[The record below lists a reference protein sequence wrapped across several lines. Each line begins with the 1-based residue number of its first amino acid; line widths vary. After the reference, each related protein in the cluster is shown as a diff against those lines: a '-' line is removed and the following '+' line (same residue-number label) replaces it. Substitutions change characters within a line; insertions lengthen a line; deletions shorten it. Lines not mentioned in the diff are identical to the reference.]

1 MYARFEGQP
10 VISLKDWQMA
20 GLTYRQYKYD
30 VANGDL
36 SVAKHSMN
44 GNTLI
49 FMTSIR
55 RPERL
60 AMIEAKFGPIEREEP
75 KPLFEAKADAEARAW
90 YTAFRKADG
99 TPLEARLIEQ
109 YTNRA
114 SLLEALKR
122 GLEVQ
127 RTERARVGRKVKMGE
142 WYEEA
147 MTWYNEEIGKMG
159 GLQPK
164 SATAGKETFQNAR
177 SFERV
182 FKAYCNEGYA
192 SVVSGRLGND
202 SARKVSVKAE
212 NLIVALWRT
221 NGKPFKER
229 VWELYMEF
237 VTGDREL
244 YDKETGEV
252 FRPDDFRHK
261 GRTLELS
268 QATVWAYLSQVM
280 NATAV
285 YADRNGNFAYQ
296 NTLRPKHMRKLG
308 QYSLSKISM
317 DDVALSRQTWDG
329 KWVYKYMAVD
339 VLSGYWFRP
348 AYVVGKPGH
357 KEVAECFRNMFRE
370 LAANG
375 MPMPGE
381 LEVEHHLME
390 DLEWLGSV
398 FPFVRFCA
406 SATEKRAE
414 HNIRAL
420 KYGAAKDAGHTNGRW
435 YARSEAYSSVR
446 KKVEGD
452 YELGTTE
459 HGCARLT
466 AEQLIADDLA
476 DIEAH
481 NNELHKRQK
490 RFAGMTRRDVLMQ
503 CVNPELKP
511 IEEWYLLR
519 WIGKQTG
526 TSIVNNNRLQVNGEQ
541 FELKDFGCIERLKPN
556 SRKVEAYWN
565 ENLEGEV
572 ERVYLYQGE
581 TYIGEAE
588 NMEKWRYNEFAC
600 ERGADDMA
608 AMLHQQKRVAKFDKM
623 IRERRQQLPKVGG
636 TTEIG
641 GTMVAAEV
649 IETPVEVVET
659 EQPRNYEGDEW
670 ESAEIGGTRDWSTLA
685 KESL

>member
-1 MYARFEGQP
+1 MYLRIDGTTGLT
-10 VISLKDWQMA
+10 VNDWCAA
-20 GLTYRQYKYD
+20 GLTKPMFERD
-30 VANGDL
+30 SRNGDL
-36 SVAKHSMN
+36 SIVRRGLN
-44 GNTLI
+44 GNTI
-49 FMTSIR
+49 IDVRSIR
-55 RPERL
+55 RPERI
-60 AMIEAKFGPIEREEP
+60 AAIEAKFGPIEQSEQAALYQA
-75 KPLFEAKADAEARAW
+75 KPDTEARVW
-90 YTAFRKADG
+90 YTAYRKADG

-122 GLEVQ
+122 GLETQ
-127 RTERARVGRKVKMGE
+127 RAERARVGKKVKMGE
-142 WYEEA
+142 WYQEA
-147 MTWYNEEIGKMG
+147 MSWYNGQREQYPCAEI
-159 GLQPK
+159 
-164 SATAGKETFQNAR
+164 SNAR

-182 FKAYCNEGYA
+182 FKAYCNEGY
-192 SVVSGRLGND
+192 SSIVSKAIGKDN
-202 SARKVSVKAE
+202 SRKVSVKTE

-280 NATAV
+280 NTTAV

-339 VLSGYWFRP
+339 VLSGYWFKP

-370 LAANG
+370 LTANG

-390 DLEWLGSV
+390 DLEWLGDV

-446 KKVEGD
+446 KKVDGD
-452 YELGTTE
+452 YEIEG
-459 HGCARLT
+459 AKLT

-490 RFAGMTRRDVLMQ
+490 TFAGMTRKDVLMK
-503 CVNPELKP
+503 CVNPDLKP

-526 TSIVNNNRLQVNGEQ
+526 TSIVNNNRVQVNGEQ

-556 SRKVEAYWN
+556 SRKVEAYWIDRVPAEGN
-565 ENLEGEV
+565 KAGAVGEV
-572 ERVYLYQGE
+572 ERVYLYQGD

-588 NMEKWRYNEFAC
+588 NMEKWRYNEFAA
-600 ERGADDMA
+600 ERGEADMA

-623 IRERRQQLPKVGG
+623 IRNRRQQLPRVGMA
-636 TTEIG
+636 T
-641 GTMVAAEV
+641 VPAEV
-649 IETPVEVVET
+649 VEVPVEVIET
-659 EQPRNYEGDEW
+659 EQPRNYQGDEW
-670 ESAEIGGTRDWSTLA
+670 EAVDYTKMA
-685 KESL
+685 MESL

>member
-1 MYARFEGQP
+1 MYLR
-10 VISLKDWQMA
+10 IDCTI
-20 GLTYRQYKYD
+20 GLTVNDWCAAGITYTDFKNDSKR
-30 VANGDL
+30 GDL
-36 SVAKHSMN
+36 SILRRGLN
-44 GNTLI
+44 GNTI
-49 FMTSIR
+49 IDVRSIR
-55 RPERL
+55 RPERI
-60 AMIEAKFGPIEREEP
+60 AAIEAKFGPIEQSEKAALYQA
-75 KPLFEAKADAEARAW
+75 KPDTEARVW
-90 YTAFRKADG
+90 YTAYRKADG

-122 GLEVQ
+122 GLETQ
-127 RTERARVGRKVKMGE
+127 RAERARVGKKVKMGE
-142 WYEEA
+142 WYQEA
-147 MTWYNEEIGKMG
+147 MSWYNGQREQYPCAEI
-159 GLQPK
+159 
-164 SATAGKETFQNAR
+164 SNAR

-182 FKAYCNEGYA
+182 FKAYCNEGY
-192 SVVSGRLGND
+192 SSIVSKAIGND
-202 SARKVSVKAE
+202 NSRKVSVKTE

-280 NATAV
+280 NTTAV

-339 VLSGYWFRP
+339 VLSGYWFKP

-370 LAANG
+370 LTANG

-390 DLEWLGSV
+390 DLEWLGDV

-446 KKVEGD
+446 KKVDGD
-452 YELGTTE
+452 YEIEG
-459 HGCARLT
+459 AKLT

-490 RFAGMTRRDVLMQ
+490 TFAGMTRKDVLMK
-503 CVNPELKP
+503 CVNPDLKP

-526 TSIVNNNRLQVNGEQ
+526 TSIVNNNRVQVNGEQ

-556 SRKVEAYWN
+556 SRKVEAYWS
-565 ENLEGEV
+565 ENAQGEV
-572 ERVYLYQGE
+572 ERVYLYQGD

-588 NMEKWRYNEFAC
+588 NMEKWRYNEFAA
-600 ERGADDMA
+600 ERGAGDMA

-623 IRERRQQLPKVGG
+623 IRNRRQQLPRVGMA
-636 TTEIG
+636 T
-641 GTMVAAEV
+641 V
-649 IETPVEVVET
+649 PVEVVEAPVEVIET
-659 EQPRNYEGDEW
+659 EQPRNYQGDEW
-670 ESAEIGGTRDWSTLA
+670 EAVDYTKMA
-685 KESL
+685 MESL

>member
-1 MYARFEGQP
+1 MYARYEGHS
-10 VISLKDWQMA
+10 VISKADWRAA
-20 GLTYRQYKYD
+20 GLTARQYKYD
-30 VANGDL
+30 VEQGAIALVGGYHNPLILL
-36 SVAKHSMN
+36 S
-44 GNTLI
+44 
-49 FMTSIR
+49 SIK

-60 AMIEAKFGPIEREEP
+60 AMIEAKFGPIEKEED

-90 YTAFRKADG
+90 YTAYRKADG

-147 MTWYNEEIGKMG
+147 MAWYNEEIGKMG

-182 FKAYCNEGYA
+182 FKAYCNEGY
-192 SVVSGRLGND
+192 SSIVSKAIGND
-202 SARKVSVKAE
+202 NSRKVSVKTE

-370 LAANG
+370 LTANG

-420 KYGAAKDAGHTNGRW
+420 KYGTAKDAGHTNGRW

-452 YELGTTE
+452 YELGTSE
-459 HGCARLT
+459 LGCARLT

-541 FELKDFGCIERLKPN
+541 FELKDYGCIERLKPN

-588 NMEKWRYNEFAC
+588 NMEKWRYNEFAA
-600 ERGADDMA
+600 ERTDADRE

-685 KESL
+685 MESL

>member
-1 MYARFEGQP
+1 MYLRIDGTTGLT
-10 VISLKDWQMA
+10 VNDWILA
-20 GLTYRQYKYD
+20 GLSLNDFYNDSRR
-30 VANGDL
+30 GDI
-36 SVAKHSMN
+36 SIARRGKD
-44 GNTLI
+44 GNTI
-49 FMTSIR
+49 IDVRSIR
-55 RPERL
+55 RPERI
-60 AMIEAKFGPIEREEP
+60 AAIEAKFGPIEQSEQAALYQA
-75 KPLFEAKADAEARAW
+75 KPDTEARVF
-90 YTAFRKADG
+90 YTAYRKADG

-122 GLEVQ
+122 GLETQ
-127 RTERARVGRKVKMGE
+127 RAERARVGKKVKMGE
-142 WYEEA
+142 WYQEA
-147 MTWYNEEIGKMG
+147 MAWYNGQREQYPCAEI
-159 GLQPK
+159 
-164 SATAGKETFQNAR
+164 SNAR

-182 FKAYCNEGYA
+182 FKAYCNEGY
-192 SVVSGRLGND
+192 SSIVSKAIGND
-202 SARKVSVKAE
+202 NSRKVSVKTE

-280 NATAV
+280 NTTAV

-339 VLSGYWFRP
+339 VLSGYWFKP

-370 LAANG
+370 LTANG

-390 DLEWLGSV
+390 DLEWLGDV

-446 KKVEGD
+446 KKVDGD
-452 YELGTTE
+452 YEIEG
-459 HGCARLT
+459 AKLT

-490 RFAGMTRRDVLMQ
+490 TFAGMTRKDVLMK
-503 CVNPELKP
+503 CVNPDLKP

-526 TSIVNNNRLQVNGEQ
+526 TSIVNNNRVQVNGEQ

-556 SRKVEAYWN
+556 SRKVEAYWS
-565 ENLEGEV
+565 ENAQGEV
-572 ERVYLYQGE
+572 ERVYLYQGD

-588 NMEKWRYNEFAC
+588 NMEKWRYNEFAA
-600 ERGADDMA
+600 ERGAGDMA

-623 IRERRQQLPKVGG
+623 IRNRRQQLPRVGMA
-636 TTEIG
+636 T
-641 GTMVAAEV
+641 V
-649 IETPVEVVET
+649 PVEVVEAPVEVIET
-659 EQPRNYEGDEW
+659 EQPRNYQGDEW
-670 ESAEIGGTRDWSTLA
+670 EAVDYTKMAL
-685 KESL
+685 ESL

>member
-1 MYARFEGQP
+1 MYMRVDGITGLT
-10 VISLKDWQMA
+10 VNDWCMA
-20 GLTYRQYKYD
+20 GLTKTMFENDSKR
-30 VANGDL
+30 GDL
-36 SVAKHSMN
+36 AIVRRGLY
-44 GNTLI
+44 GNTVI
-49 FMTSIR
+49 DVRSIR
-55 RPERL
+55 RPERI
-60 AMIEAKFGPIEREEP
+60 AAIEAKFGPIEQSEQAALYQA
-75 KPLFEAKADAEARAW
+75 KPDTEARVW
-90 YTAFRKADG
+90 YTAYRKADG

-122 GLEVQ
+122 GLEAQ
-127 RTERARVGRKVKMGE
+127 RAERARVGKKVKMGE
-142 WYEEA
+142 WYQEA
-147 MTWYNEEIGKMG
+147 MSWYNGQREQYPCAEI
-159 GLQPK
+159 
-164 SATAGKETFQNAR
+164 SNAR

-182 FKAYCNEGYA
+182 FKAYCNEGY
-192 SVVSGRLGND
+192 SSIVSKAIGND
-202 SARKVSVKAE
+202 NSRKVSVKTE

-237 VTGDREL
+237 VSGDREL

-280 NATAV
+280 NTTAV

-339 VLSGYWFRP
+339 VLSGYWFKP

-370 LAANG
+370 LTANG

-390 DLEWLGSV
+390 DLEWLGDV

-435 YARSEAYSSVR
+435 YAKSEAYSSVR
-446 KKVEGD
+446 KKVDGD
-452 YELGTTE
+452 YEIEG
-459 HGCARLT
+459 AKLT

-490 RFAGMTRRDVLMQ
+490 TFAGMTRKDVLMK
-503 CVNPELKP
+503 CVNPDLKP

-526 TSIVNNNRLQVNGEQ
+526 TSIVNNNRVQVNGEQ

-556 SRKVEAYWN
+556 SRKVEAYWS
-565 ENLEGEV
+565 ENAQSEV
-572 ERVYLYQGE
+572 ERVYLYQGD

-588 NMEKWRYNEFAC
+588 NMEKWRYNEFAA
-600 ERGADDMA
+600 ERGAGDMA

-623 IRERRQQLPKVGG
+623 IRNRRQQLPRVGMA
-636 TTEIG
+636 T
-641 GTMVAAEV
+641 V
-649 IETPVEVVET
+649 PVEVVEAPVEVIET
-659 EQPRNYEGDEW
+659 EQPRNYQGDEW
-670 ESAEIGGTRDWSTLA
+670 EAVDYTKMAL
-685 KESL
+685 ESL

>member
-1 MYARFEGQP
+1 MYARYEGHP
-10 VISLKDWQMA
+10 VITKAEWLAA
-20 GLTYRQYKYD
+20 GLSARQYKYD
-30 VANGDL
+30 AQQGALAICGIGYNNAPLIDL
-36 SVAKHSMN
+36 
-44 GNTLI
+44 
-49 FMTSIR
+49 TSIR
-55 RPERL
+55 RPERR
-60 AMIEAKFGPIEREEP
+60 AMIEAKYGPIEEAEP
-75 KPLFEAKADAEARAW
+75 EAQMKAEVDTEARAY
-90 YTAFRKADG
+90 YTSYRKADG
-99 TPLEARLIEQ
+99 TPLESRQIEQ

-122 GLEVQ
+122 GLEVL
-127 RTERARVGRKVKMGE
+127 RTERARLGRKVKMGE
-142 WYEEA
+142 WYQEA
-147 MTWYNEEIGKMG
+147 MAWYNGQREKYPCAEI
-159 GLQPK
+159 
-164 SATAGKETFQNAR
+164 SNAR

-182 FKAYCNEGYA
+182 FKAYCNEGYI
-192 SVVSGRLGND
+192 SIVSKAIGND
-202 SARKVSVKAE
+202 NSRKVSVKAE

-237 VTGDREL
+237 VSGDREL

-280 NATAV
+280 NTTAV

-296 NTLRPKHMRKLG
+296 NALRPKHMRKLG

-339 VLSGYWFRP
+339 VLSGYWFKP

-357 KEVAECFRNMFRE
+357 KEVMECFRNMFRE
-370 LAANG
+370 LTANG

-446 KKVEGD
+446 KKVDGD
-452 YELGTTE
+452 YEIEG
-459 HGCARLT
+459 AKLT

-490 RFAGMTRRDVLMQ
+490 TFAGMTRKDVLMK

-519 WIGKQTG
+519 WIGKQTN
-526 TSIVNNNRLQVNGEQ
+526 TSIVNNNRVQVNGEQ

-556 SRKVEAYWN
+556 SRKVEAYWIDRVPAEGN
-565 ENLEGEV
+565 KAGAVGEV
-572 ERVYLYQGE
+572 ERVYLYQGD

-588 NMEKWRYNEFAC
+588 NMEKWRYNEFAA
-600 ERGADDMA
+600 ERGAGDMA

-623 IRERRQQLPKVGG
+623 IRERRQQLPRVGG
-636 TTEIG
+636 TTERG
-641 GTMVAAEV
+641 GVCVAAE
-649 IETPVEVVET
+649 IGDNVEVIET
-659 EQPRNYEGDEW
+659 EQPRNYQGDEW
-670 ESAEIGGTRDWSTLA
+670 DCVLA
-685 KESL
+685 GSDTVDYTKMAMESL

>member
-1 MYARFEGQP
+1 MYLRIDGTTCLT
-10 VISLKDWQMA
+10 VNDWILA
-20 GLTYRQYKYD
+20 GLTYRQFKFD
-30 VANGDL
+30 TRNGDL
-36 SVAKHSMN
+36 SVVRRGLN
-44 GNTLI
+44 GNTV
-49 FMTSIR
+49 FDVRSIR
-55 RPERL
+55 RPERI
-60 AMIEAKFGPIEREEP
+60 AAIEAKFGPIEQSEQAA
-75 KPLFEAKADAEARAW
+75 LYQAKLDTEARVF
-90 YTAFRKADG
+90 YTSYRKADG

-122 GLEVQ
+122 GLETQ
-127 RTERARVGRKVKMGE
+127 RAERARVGKKVKMGE
-142 WYEEA
+142 WYQEA
-147 MTWYNEEIGKMG
+147 MAWYNGQRGQYPCAEI
-159 GLQPK
+159 
-164 SATAGKETFQNAR
+164 SNAR

-182 FKAYCNEGYA
+182 FKAYCNEGYI
-192 SVVSGRLGND
+192 SIVSKAIGND
-202 SARKVSVKAE
+202 NSRKVSVKAE

-280 NATAV
+280 NTTAV

-339 VLSGYWFRP
+339 VLSGYWFKP

-370 LAANG
+370 LTAKG

-390 DLEWLGSV
+390 DLEWLGDV

-446 KKVEGD
+446 KKVNGD
-452 YELGTTE
+452 YEVEG
-459 HGCARLT
+459 AKLT

-481 NNELHKRQK
+481 NNELHPRKK
-490 RFAGMTRRDVLMQ
+490 TFAGMTRKDVLER
-503 CVNPELKP
+503 CVNPDLKP

-519 WIGKQTG
+519 WIGRQTG
-526 TSIVNNNRLQVNGEQ
+526 TSIVNNNRVQVNGEQ

-565 ENLEGEV
+565 ENAQGEV
-572 ERVYLYQGE
+572 ERVYLYQGD

-588 NMEKWRYNEFAC
+588 NMEKWRYNEFAA
-600 ERGADDMA
+600 ERGAGDMA

-623 IRERRQQLPKVGG
+623 IRNRRAALPKVGG
-636 TTEIG
+636 TTDIG
-641 GTMVAAEV
+641 GASVAAAVLEA
-649 IETPVEVVET
+649 PVEVVET
-659 EQPRNYEGDEW
+659 EQPRNYQGDEF
-670 ESAEIGGTRDWSTLA
+670 ESRDWSTLA
-685 KESL
+685 LESL

>member
-1 MYARFEGQP
+1 MYLRIDGTTGLT
-10 VISLKDWQMA
+10 VNDWILA
-20 GLTYRQYKYD
+20 GLSLNDFYNDSRR
-30 VANGDL
+30 GDI
-36 SVAKHSMN
+36 SIARRGKD
-44 GNTLI
+44 GNTI
-49 FMTSIR
+49 IDVRSIR
-55 RPERL
+55 RPERI
-60 AMIEAKFGPIEREEP
+60 AAIEAKFGPIEQSEQAALYQA
-75 KPLFEAKADAEARAW
+75 KPDTEARVF
-90 YTAFRKADG
+90 YTSYRKADG

-122 GLEVQ
+122 GLETQ
-127 RTERARVGRKVKMGE
+127 RAERARVGKKVKMGE
-142 WYEEA
+142 WYQEA
-147 MTWYNEEIGKMG
+147 MAWYNGQREQYPCAEI
-159 GLQPK
+159 
-164 SATAGKETFQNAR
+164 SNAR

-182 FKAYCNEGYA
+182 FKAYCNEGYI
-192 SVVSGRLGND
+192 SIVSKAIGND
-202 SARKVSVKAE
+202 NSRKVSVKTE

-280 NATAV
+280 NTTAV

-329 KWVYKYMAVD
+329 TWVYKYMAVD
-339 VLSGYWFRP
+339 VLSGYWFKP

-370 LAANG
+370 LTANG

-390 DLEWLGSV
+390 DLEWLGDV

-446 KKVEGD
+446 KKVDGD
-452 YELGTTE
+452 YEIEG
-459 HGCARLT
+459 AKLT

-490 RFAGMTRRDVLMQ
+490 TFAGMTRKDVLMK
-503 CVNPELKP
+503 CVNPDLKP

-526 TSIVNNNRLQVNGEQ
+526 TSIVNNNRVQVNGEQ

-556 SRKVEAYWN
+556 SRKVEAYWS
-565 ENLEGEV
+565 ENAQGEV
-572 ERVYLYQGE
+572 ERVYLYQGD

-588 NMEKWRYNEFAC
+588 NMEKWRYNEFAA
-600 ERGADDMA
+600 ERGAGDMA

-623 IRERRQQLPKVGG
+623 IRNRRQQLPRVGMA
-636 TTEIG
+636 T
-641 GTMVAAEV
+641 V
-649 IETPVEVVET
+649 PVEVVEAPVEVIET
-659 EQPRNYEGDEW
+659 EQPRNYQGDEW
-670 ESAEIGGTRDWSTLA
+670 EAVDYTKMA
-685 KESL
+685 MESL

>member
-1 MYARFEGQP
+1 MYLRIGGTTGLT
-10 VISLKDWQMA
+10 VNDWILA
-20 GLTYRQYKYD
+20 GLTYPQFKRD
-30 VANGDL
+30 TLNGDL
-36 SVAKHSMN
+36 SVVRRGLN
-44 GNTLI
+44 GNTI
-49 FMTSIR
+49 IDVRSIR
-55 RPERL
+55 RPERI
-60 AMIEAKFGPIEREEP
+60 AAIEAKFGPIEQSEQAALYQA
-75 KPLFEAKADAEARAW
+75 KPDTEARVF
-90 YTAFRKADG
+90 YTSYRKADG

-122 GLEVQ
+122 GLETQ
-127 RTERARVGRKVKMGE
+127 RAERARVGKKVKMGE
-142 WYEEA
+142 WYQEA
-147 MTWYNEEIGKMG
+147 MSWYNGQREQYPCAEI
-159 GLQPK
+159 
-164 SATAGKETFQNAR
+164 SNAR

-182 FKAYCNEGYA
+182 FKAYCNEGY
-192 SVVSGRLGND
+192 SSIVSKAIGND
-202 SARKVSVKAE
+202 NSRKVSVKTE

-280 NATAV
+280 NTTAV

-339 VLSGYWFRP
+339 VLSGYWFKP

-370 LAANG
+370 LTANG

-390 DLEWLGSV
+390 DLEWLGDV

-446 KKVEGD
+446 KKVDGD
-452 YELGTTE
+452 YEIEG
-459 HGCARLT
+459 AKLT

-490 RFAGMTRRDVLMQ
+490 TFAGMTRKDVLMK
-503 CVNPELKP
+503 CVNPDLKP

-526 TSIVNNNRLQVNGEQ
+526 TSIVNNNRVQVNGEQ

-556 SRKVEAYWN
+556 SRKVEAYWS
-565 ENLEGEV
+565 ENAQGEV
-572 ERVYLYQGE
+572 ERVYLYQGD

-588 NMEKWRYNEFAC
+588 NMEKWRYNEFAA
-600 ERGADDMA
+600 ERGAGDMA

-623 IRERRQQLPKVGG
+623 IRNRRQQLPRVGMA
-636 TTEIG
+636 T
-641 GTMVAAEV
+641 V
-649 IETPVEVVET
+649 PVEVVEALVEVIET
-659 EQPRNYEGDEW
+659 EQPRNYQGDEW
-670 ESAEIGGTRDWSTLA
+670 ETVDYTKMAL
-685 KESL
+685 ESL

>member
-1 MYARFEGQP
+1 MYARYEGHP
-10 VISLKDWQMA
+10 VITKAEWLAA
-20 GLTYRQYKYD
+20 GLSARQYQYD
-30 VANGDL
+30 YEQGLLSICGIGYNNTPLIDL
-36 SVAKHSMN
+36 
-44 GNTLI
+44 
-49 FMTSIR
+49 TSIR
-55 RPERL
+55 RPERR
-60 AMIEAKFGPIEREEP
+60 AMIEAKYGPIEEAEP
-75 KPLFEAKADAEARAW
+75 EAQMKAEVDTEARAY
-90 YTAFRKADG
+90 YTAYRKADG
-99 TPLEARLIEQ
+99 TPLESRQIEQ

-122 GLEVQ
+122 GLEVL
-127 RTERARVGRKVKMGE
+127 RTERARLGRKVKMGE
-142 WYEEA
+142 WYQEA
-147 MTWYNEEIGKMG
+147 MAWYNGQREKYPCAEI
-159 GLQPK
+159 
-164 SATAGKETFQNAR
+164 SNAR

-182 FKAYCNEGYA
+182 FKAYCNEGY
-192 SVVSGRLGND
+192 SSIVSKAIGND
-202 SARKVSVKAE
+202 NSRKVSVKAE

-237 VTGDREL
+237 VSGDREL

-280 NATAV
+280 NTTAV

-296 NTLRPKHMRKLG
+296 NALRPKHMRKLG

-329 KWVYKYMAVD
+329 KWVYKYIAVD
-339 VLSGYWFRP
+339 VLSGYYFRP
-348 AYVVGKPGH
+348 SYVVGKPGR
-357 KEVAECFRNMFRE
+357 KEVVECFRNMFRE
-370 LAANG
+370 LTANG

-446 KKVEGD
+446 KKVDGD
-452 YELGTTE
+452 YEIEG
-459 HGCARLT
+459 AKLT

-490 RFAGMTRRDVLMQ
+490 TFAGMTRKDVLMQ
-503 CVNPELKP
+503 CVNPGLKP

-519 WIGKQTG
+519 WIGKQTN
-526 TSIVNNNRLQVNGEQ
+526 TSIVNNNRVQVNGEQ

-556 SRKVEAYWN
+556 SRKVEAYWIDRVPAEGN
-565 ENLEGEV
+565 KAGAVGEV
-572 ERVYLYQGE
+572 ERVYLYQGD

-588 NMEKWRYNEFAC
+588 NMEKWRYNEFAA
-600 ERGADDMA
+600 ERGAGDMA

-623 IRERRQQLPKVGG
+623 IRERRQQLPRVGG
-636 TTEIG
+636 TTERVG
-641 GTMVAAEV
+641 VCVAAE
-649 IETPVEVVET
+649 IGDNVEVIET
-659 EQPRNYEGDEW
+659 EQPRNYQGDEW
-670 ESAEIGGTRDWSTLA
+670 DCVLA
-685 KESL
+685 GSETVDYTKMAMESL

>member
-1 MYARFEGQP
+1 MYARYEGHP
-10 VISLKDWQMA
+10 VITKAEWLAA
-20 GLTYRQYKYD
+20 GLSARQYKYD
-30 VANGDL
+30 AQQGLLAICGIGYNNTPLIDL
-36 SVAKHSMN
+36 
-44 GNTLI
+44 
-49 FMTSIR
+49 TSIR
-55 RPERL
+55 RPERR
-60 AMIEAKFGPIEREEP
+60 AMIEAKYGPIEEAEP
-75 KPLFEAKADAEARAW
+75 EAQMKAEVDTEARAY
-90 YTAFRKADG
+90 YTSYRKADG
-99 TPLEARLIEQ
+99 TPLESRQIEQ

-127 RTERARVGRKVKMGE
+127 RTERARLGRKVKMGE
-142 WYEEA
+142 WYQEA
-147 MTWYNEEIGKMG
+147 MAWYNGQREKYPCAEI
-159 GLQPK
+159 
-164 SATAGKETFQNAR
+164 SNAR

-182 FKAYCNEGYA
+182 FKAYCNEGYI
-192 SVVSGRLGND
+192 SIVSKAIGND
-202 SARKVSVKAE
+202 NSRKVSVKAE

-237 VTGDREL
+237 VSGDREL

-280 NATAV
+280 NTTAV

-296 NTLRPKHMRKLG
+296 NALRPKHMRKLG

-339 VLSGYWFRP
+339 VLSGYWFKP

-357 KEVAECFRNMFRE
+357 KEVMECFRNMFRE
-370 LAANG
+370 LTANG

-446 KKVEGD
+446 KKVDGD
-452 YELGTTE
+452 YEIEG
-459 HGCARLT
+459 AKLT

-490 RFAGMTRRDVLMQ
+490 TFAGMTRKDVLMQ
-503 CVNPELKP
+503 CVNPGLKP

-526 TSIVNNNRLQVNGEQ
+526 TSIVNNNRVQVNGEQ

-556 SRKVEAYWN
+556 SRKVEAYWIDRVPAEGN
-565 ENLEGEV
+565 KAGAVGEV
-572 ERVYLYQGE
+572 ERVYLYQGD

-588 NMEKWRYNEFAC
+588 NMEKWRYNEFAA
-600 ERGADDMA
+600 ERGAGDMA

-623 IRERRQQLPKVGG
+623 IRERRQQLPRVGG
-636 TTEIG
+636 TTERG
-641 GTMVAAEV
+641 GVCVAAE
-649 IETPVEVVET
+649 IGDNVEVIET
-659 EQPRNYEGDEW
+659 EQPRNYQGDEW
-670 ESAEIGGTRDWSTLA
+670 DCVLA
-685 KESL
+685 GSDTVDYTKMAMESL